1 VEQAL
6 LLATPAFVPTPDLA
20 YSEGEMLHF
29 TEEDVQRMLPMDEAI
44 RCMREVFTA
53 LGKGEAQNQP
63 RRRLALPAGSML
75 HSMAGSFGN
84 YFGTKIYSTNPKHG
98 AWFTFLLYDAE
109 TAKPL
114 AEFEANHL
122 GQIRTGAASGLAV
135 DLLTHPLSGKVGIIG
150 SGFQAQT
157 QLDAVRAVREI
168 RSVKV
173 WSRSE
178 EKRYQFAA
186 ANNAVATKYA
196 EEAIEEA
203 DIVIT
208 ATSSKDPVLESD
220 WVSRPVLVSAM
231 GANHANRREL
241 PSDLVRSADR
251 IVVDSLEQARLEA
264 GDLLLALDGRDWN
277 KVTELATVV
286 QHDGSPVTGLT
297 IFKSVGLGVE
307 DVAVAA
313 YIYERYS

>member
-1 VEQAL
+1 
-6 LLATPAFVPTPDLA
+6 
-20 YSEGEMLHF
+20 MLHF
-29 TEEDVQRMLPMDEAI
+29 TEEDIKRLLPMDEAI

-53 LGKGEAQNQP
+53 LAKGEAQNQP
-63 RRRLALPAGSML
+63 RRRLILPTGSML
-75 HSMAGSFGN
+75 HSMAGSFGR
-84 YFGTKIYSTNPKHG
+84 YFGTKIYSTNPKYG

-114 AEFEANHL
+114 AQFEANYL
-122 GQIRTGAASGLAV
+122 GQIRTGAAGGLAA
-135 DLLTHPLSGKVGIIG
+135 DLLTHPLAGTVGIIG
-150 SGFQAQT
+150 TGFQAQT
-157 QLDAVRAVREI
+157 QLAAVREVRQV

-178 EKRYQFAA
+178 EKRNQFAA
-186 ANNAVATKYA
+186 ENDAVATNYA
-196 EEAIEEA
+196 EEAVADA

-220 WVSRPVLVSAM
+220 WISRPVFVSAM

-241 PSDLVRSADR
+241 PSDLVRNADR

-264 GDLLLALDGRDWN
+264 GDLVLALDSREWA

-286 QHDGSPVTGLT
+286 QHGPSPTTGLT
-297 IFKSVGLGVE
+297 IFKSIGLGVE

-313 YIYERYS
+313 SVYERSILER